1 MEDLFDMVPQ
11 LVVSGIAAGALY
23 ALVAI
28 GLVLIYKATDIVN
41 FAQGESVTVGAYM
54 GWLFITELH
63 LPYLLALPAVM
74 AGSALVG
81 VVVERVAYR
90 PLLKS
95 PPFTVIL
102 ATLAIG
108 LIIKNGIRLV
118 WQSTPRTIE
127 GVFSAEP
134 LEIGPVLLTPE
145 RLAIMVT
152 VAVVVVLLALFFR
165 FSRLGRAM
173 RATAQSQEA
182 AALMGIS
189 VPGIFAR
196 TWALGTALGGLAG
209 MLIAPLVGINTELG
223 DVLVP
228 GFVAAVVG
236 GFTSI
241 PGAIVGGVM
250 VGVLENLAGVYI
262 SSSVKQVVPFVVLL
276 TVLMVL
282 PSGLFGAKR
291 RKMV

>member
-1 MEDLFDMVPQ
+1 MDDLFDVVPQ
-11 LVVSGIAAGALY
+11 LLVSGIAAGALY

-41 FAQGESVTVGAYM
+41 FAQGEAVTVGAYM
-54 GWLFITELH
+54 GWIAVAQLH
-63 LPYLLALPAVM
+63 LPYLLALPLVA

-81 VVVERVAYR
+81 VAVERVAFR
-90 PLLKS
+90 PLLRS

-102 ATLAIG
+102 ATLAVG
-108 LIIKNGIRLV
+108 LIIKNAIRLV

-134 LEIGPVLLTPE
+134 LEIGPVFVTPE
-145 RLAIMVT
+145 RLAIVAT
-152 VAVVVVLLALFFR
+152 VAVVVTALALFFR
-165 FSRLGRAM
+165 WSKLGKAM
-173 RATAQSQEA
+173 RATAQSREA
-182 AALMGIS
+182 ASLMGIS

-196 TWALGTALGGLAG
+196 TWALGTALGGVAG

-223 DVLVP
+223 DVLIP

-241 PGAIVGGVM
+241 PGAVVGGVL

-262 SSSVKQVVPFVVLL
+262 SSSVKQVVPFAVLL

-282 PSGLFGAKR
+282 PSGLFGTPR
-291 RKMV
+291 RKAV

>member
-1 MEDLFDMVPQ
+1 MDLLPQ
-11 LVVSGIAAGALY
+11 LIVSGVAAGCLY

-54 GWLFITELH
+54 GWLMVSEFQM
-63 LPYLLALPAVM
+63 PYLPAMLVVLV
-74 AGSALVG
+74 GSALVG

-90 PLLKS
+90 PLIKS

-108 LIIKNGIRLV
+108 LLITNIIRLI
-118 WQSTPRTIE
+118 WQDTPRSIP
-127 GVFSAEP
+127 GMLSAQP
-134 LEIGPVLLTPE
+134 LEFAGVLITPE
-145 RLAIMVT
+145 RLGIMCT
-152 VAVVVVLLALFFR
+152 VVIVVVLLMVFFR

-182 AALMGIS
+182 ASLMGIS
-189 VPGIFAR
+189 VPGIFSK
-196 TWALGTALGGLAG
+196 TWALGTAMGGIAG

-223 DVLVP
+223 GVLIP
-228 GFVAAVVG
+228 GFVAAIVG

-241 PGAIVGGVM
+241 PGAIVGGLM
-250 VGVLENLAGVYI
+250 VGVLENLGGVFV
-262 SSSVKQVVPFVVLL
+262 SSSFKRVTSFVILIA
-276 TVLMVL
+276 VLMIK
-282 PSGLFGAKR
+282 PSGLFGKPI